1 MVHPTRQT
9 GGEHLVQV
17 PRRLVQQHFV
27 HRGHTVAVGHL
38 AYTEIAAVSQQGGR
52 GGEAPAHHLPPP
64 PGDHPHCL
72 IQLQLEPREHV
83 LRGANIE
90 GQHAKYL

>member
-27 HRGHTVAVGHL
+27 HRGHTVVVGHL

-64 PGDHPHCL
+64 PGDHPHSL
-72 IQLQLEPREHV
+72 IQLEPREHV
-83 LRGANIE
+83 LRGASVE